1 MLLSLTFCSILYI
14 REVKNESMD
23 PCEDMTFFGAIVLVG
38 LEIPFGFLDLAKP
51 ELILSVFGTGKSSGL
66 E

>member
-1 MLLSLTFCSILYI
+1 MLLSLTFCNILYI

-23 PCEDMTFFGAIVLVG
+23 PCEDMTFFGALVVG